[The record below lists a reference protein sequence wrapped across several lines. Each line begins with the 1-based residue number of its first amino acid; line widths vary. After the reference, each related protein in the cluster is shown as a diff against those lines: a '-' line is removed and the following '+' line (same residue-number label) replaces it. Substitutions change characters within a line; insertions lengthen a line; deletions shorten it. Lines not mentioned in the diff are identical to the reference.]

1 MTKFERLK
9 ERLARRPDVYDP
21 GGLAAHIGREK
32 YGEKKFEEKAEEG
45 REEHE
50 EHKEE

>member
-9 ERLARRPDVYDP
+9 ERLARRPDVYDA
-21 GGLAAHIGREK
+21 GGLAAYIGR
-32 YGEKKFEEKAEEG
+32 KKEGAAEFERKAEEG

-50 EHKEE
+50 RKE